1 MWGAPANSTRR
12 GAAGGQ
18 LIPAGHRLNPQSSRV
33 TVSASW
39 IRQFGD
45 LAMTGVVCTTRNRE
59 VVADSTPNDGEAPV
73 IVGMADAAMH
83 MYTAAIDTLPDSGDP
98 PFPHHAGI
106 ILAGLRKLQGS
117 LSEAAGRSR
126 VTPSVIVALSG
137 VRHRY
142 DELMETAANGPGA
155 TLGQRLYIARGR
167 AQLAT
172 KEAANGVG
180 LRKDLIQAV
189 EAEEAATE
197 DETSRIKDLI
207 AALGG

>member
-1 MWGAPANSTRR
+1 MS
-12 GAAGGQ
+12 
-18 LIPAGHRLNPQSSRV
+18 
-33 TVSASW
+33 
-39 IRQFGD
+39 
-45 LAMTGVVCTTRNRE
+45 
-59 VVADSTPNDGEAPV
+59 
-73 IVGMADAAMH
+73 DAAMH
-83 MYTAAIDTLPDSGDP
+83 MYSAAIDSLPDAHDP
-98 PFPHHAGI
+98 EFPHRVGI

-167 AQLAT
+167 AKLST

-180 LRKDLIQAV
+180 LRKDLIDAV
-189 EAEEAATE
+189 EAEEPATE

>member
-1 MWGAPANSTRR
+1 MS
-12 GAAGGQ
+12 
-18 LIPAGHRLNPQSSRV
+18 
-33 TVSASW
+33 
-39 IRQFGD
+39 
-45 LAMTGVVCTTRNRE
+45 
-59 VVADSTPNDGEAPV
+59 
-73 IVGMADAAMH
+73 DAAMH
-83 MYTAAIDTLPDSGDP
+83 MYSAAIDSLLDAHDP
-98 PFPHHAGI
+98 EFPHRAAI

-142 DELMETAANGPGA
+142 DELMELAANGPGA

-167 AQLAT
+167 AKLST

-180 LRKDLIQAV
+180 LRKDLIEAV
-189 EAEEAATE
+189 EAEEPATE